1 MGGRSWW
8 KVTDKLTGLVV
19 SNINLSSSFNVN
31 DINTHF
37 QSVNKDINFVEPA
50 LLEIMPELHKVPV
63 IHETSVFKVLAHVKR
78 TATGPDDLPFWFWKE
93 YALELTPVITH
104 ILNVFLVSRQVPK
117 IWKTVHVR
125 PIPKET
131 NISASRPAQTDTSH
145 WHYNETFWKVNP
157 RFRIEETGFLLYSL
171 RSVCL

>member
-50 LLEIMPELHKVPV
+50 LLEVMPELHKVPV
-63 IHETSVFKVLAHVKR
+63 IHGISVFK
-78 TATGPDDLPFWFWKE
+78 
-93 YALELTPVITH
+93 AL
-104 ILNVFLVSRQVPK
+104 
-117 IWKTVHVR
+117 
-125 PIPKET
+125 
-131 NISASRPAQTDTSH
+131 
-145 WHYNETFWKVNP
+145 
-157 RFRIEETGFLLYSL
+157 
-171 RSVCL
+171 